1 MKILEVVKRLH
12 DECIHHSK
20 HIVFHK
26 KQSSHL
32 YLVALYGTFIELAGS
47 LTTLIECNQRTGVPT
62 IYRSILEA
70 YVELKNLHENSEYA
84 YHMDASY
91 YYQWSE
97 VLKKAKDK
105 PNPYLKSIS
114 VIENLDE
121 NLQKS
126 EQELTELK
134 KKGYNPLNML
144 KRFEQ
149 AGMIDEY
156 YSIYNFLSCDAHSNI
171 RALVSQHLEI
181 HENDFTVVYYKDK
194 PLDDFLKYLNPVAGF
209 LTDASMRIHGFF
221 KTGCIGEIE
230 RLRQELNEIR
240 SHYVSV

>member
-1 MKILEVVKRLH
+1 MEILDFVKRLH
-12 DECIHHSK
+12 DECIHHSE
-20 HIVFHK
+20 HIVFDK
-26 KQSSHL
+26 KHSRHL
-32 YLVALYGTFIELAGS
+32 YLVALYGTLIEMAGS
-47 LTTLIECNQRTGVPT
+47 LTTLIEWNQRTGVPT

-91 YYQWSE
+91 HCQWIKVFKE
-97 VLKKAKDK
+97 AKKK

-134 KKGYNPLNML
+134 KKGYSPLNVFQ
-144 KRFEQ
+144 RFER
-149 AGMIDEY
+149 AGMVDEY
-156 YSIYNFLSCDAHSNI
+156 RSLYNFLSNDAHSNI
-171 RALVSQHLEI
+171 QALVSRHLEI
-181 HENDFTVVYYKDK
+181 HENDFTVVYYKDN
-194 PLDDFLKYLNPVAGF
+194 PLGYFLKYLNPVAGF

-221 KTGCIGEIE
+221 KTGSIGEIE
-230 RLRQELNEIR
+230 RLRQELNEIQ
-240 SHYVSV
+240 SHY